1 MGVFIFACFP
11 TLSPLIYAQQGYQ
24 FHPGK
29 AYCAFAMEQNP
40 IFAMCMG
47 LAFIV
52 SPFIIMSCLYRRIYC
67 SVRNAVFPQANESQ
81 RTVHV
86 QEVKVTKT
94 LAAVLV
100 GFACCW
106 FPIMII
112 DQLDMNNSVR
122 MLPRRVYYMYG
133 LLIYTSSA
141 INPVLYGLMN
151 RSFRTE
157 YKKIATCACQTL
169 ASRADVPTAST
180 RVAPTH

>member
-1 MGVFIFACFP
+1 
-11 TLSPLIYAQQGYQ
+11 
-24 FHPGK
+24 
-29 AYCAFAMEQNP
+29 MEQNP

-100 GFACCW
+100 GFSCCW

-169 ASRADVPTAST
+169 ASRADVPTAKL
-180 RVAPTH
+180 